1 MKKYFKHKIEN
12 LLSINKIVT
21 LHFFEFD
28 KNFKFRPESH
38 DFWEIVFCDKEEI
51 ICNVNGKKI
60 SLNQG
65 EMIFHKPGVLHGLS
79 SNGVHAPDVFILSF
93 VCHSEAMRF
102 FEDRIIKPTKSQIY
116 LLYNIFK
123 EARRTFDIPVSDPET
138 KKMSLLL
145 KPTLGG
151 QQIIKNNLE
160 IMLIDIMRSL
170 TETEDGNN
178 IFLSENELDN
188 KLVGD
193 VIKIMQENIYNKI
206 NVDTISK
213 KASYSKAY
221 IFRIFKSTTGKSV
234 MEYYTDLKIK
244 TAKKLLRENE
254 LSVKEIAEKLCFD
267 TSNYFS
273 KTFKKFTGSTPTAYK
288 KKLKK
293 IG

>member
-28 KNFKFRPESH
+28 KNFTFSPESH
-38 DFWEIVFCDKEEI
+38 DFWEIVYCDKEEI
-51 ICNVNGKKI
+51 ICSVNGKEVI
-60 SLNQG
+60 LRQG
-65 EMIFHKPGVLHGLS
+65 EMIFHKPNVLHGLS
-79 SNGVHAPDVFILSF
+79 SNGVKAPDVFILSF

-102 FEDRIIKPTKSQIY
+102 FEDKIIKPTKSQIKI
-116 LLYNIFK
+116 LYNVLK

-178 IFLSENELDN
+178 IFLSGDELDN

-193 VIKIMQENIYNKI
+193 VIKIMQDCVCDKL

-213 KASYSKAY
+213 KTSYSKAY
-221 IFRIFKSTTGKSV
+221 IFRVFRSTTGKSV
-234 MEYYTDLKIK
+234 MEYYMDLKIK
-244 TAKKLLRENE
+244 TAKKMLRENE
-254 LSVKEIAEKLCFD
+254 LSVREIAEKLCFD
-267 TSNYFS
+267 TANYFS

-288 KKLKK
+288 KKLNK